1 MQLNHSRVRIIRLT
15 YTPDHMQDSI
25 QTLRDNISRVY
36 FGDTAAV
43 ERLLVCLLA
52 RGHAL
57 IEDVPGV
64 GKTMLATS
72 IARSIDCSFSRIQLT
87 PDLLPAD
94 VLGVSIFDKNTSTFH
109 FQKGPLF
116 ANVVLADEINRAS
129 PRTQSALL
137 EAMNEATI
145 TIDGTTHILE
155 QPFLLIATQNPH
167 EFEGT
172 HPLPENQLDR
182 FLMRLSL
189 GYPDA
194 TSEIRLLEERPATT
208 TLLKLEPVLH
218 KSDLLKLQELAE
230 QIHTQSS
237 LLEYVVQ
244 FATQTREH
252 PNLRIGLSPRGA
264 LSLMS
269 AARAS
274 ALLAA
279 RDYCTP
285 DDILANVNAVCS
297 HRVVPYLQPGERAQ
311 ETAERVLEEI
321 VQSVPSPV

>member
-1 MQLNHSRVRIIRLT
+1 MQEA
-15 YTPDHMQDSI
+15 I

-36 FGDTAAV
+36 FGDTTAV

-94 VLGVSIFDKNTSTFH
+94 VLGVSIFDKTTSTFN

-145 TIDGTTHILE
+145 TVDGTTHPLE

-189 GYPDA
+189 GYPSPDA
-194 TSEIRLLEERPATT
+194 ETRLLEERPATT
-208 TLLKLEPVLH
+208 TLLDLKPVLH
-218 KSDLLKLQELAE
+218 KSDLLELQNRTE
-230 QIHTQSS
+230 QVHTQAS

-244 FATQTREH
+244 FASHTREH
-252 PNLRIGLSPRGA
+252 PNLRVGLSPRGA

-269 AARAS
+269 AARAA
-274 ALLAA
+274 ALVDG

-285 DDILANVNAVCS
+285 DDILNHIAPVCA
-297 HRVVPYLQPGERAQ
+297 HRVVPYLQPGEQ
-311 ETAERVLEEI
+311 IHETAERVLEEI
-321 VQSVPSPV
+321 IQSVPAPV

>member
-1 MQLNHSRVRIIRLT
+1 
-15 YTPDHMQDSI
+15 MQDVI

-36 FGDTAAV
+36 FGDSIAV
-43 ERLLVCLLA
+43 DRLLTCLMA

-72 IARSIDCSFSRIQLT
+72 IARSIDCSFSRVQLT

-94 VLGVSIFDKNTSTFH
+94 VLGVSIYDKTTSTFN
-109 FQKGPLF
+109 FQRGPLF

-145 TIDGTTHILE
+145 TIDGTTHPLE

-194 TSEIRLLEERPATT
+194 QAETRLLEERPAST
-208 TLLKLEPVLH
+208 TLHDLKPVLH
-218 KSDLLKLQELAE
+218 KTDLLDLQKAAE
-230 QIHTQSS
+230 EIHTQPS

-244 FATQTREH
+244 FATLTREH
-252 PNLRIGLSPRGA
+252 PNLRVGLSPRGA

-274 ALLAA
+274 ALLDA

-285 DDILANVNAVCS
+285 DDILNAINPVCA
-297 HRVVPYLQPGERAQ
+297 HRVVPYLQPGEQ
-311 ETAERVLEEI
+311 IHETAERVLEEI
-321 VQSVPSPV
+321 IQSVPSPV